1 MVVFLSCSCQALF
14 IHTLS
19 LCLSFLLIFQ
29 NPGEKQEER
38 EDLLKL
44 FTDRSLSCTCCRP
57 IAWANG
63 KMLALCRCTHT
74 HTHISLII
82 YLSFPSIHLPF
93 AYCSCPCVY
102 LEGSYWS
109 WCCAA
114 ACHRRSPSHVWILA
128 CVQSPQW
135 VRAIDL
141 NASLSGQPGPLI
153 CTCTMLY
160 GVTDT

>member
-74 HTHISLII
+74 RRHTHTHTRRHTHTHTRRHTHTHRHTPIIPSFSCSLYLPLFSCPFPVLCFFSSFISLPP
-82 YLSFPSIHLPF
+82 LLVVT
-93 AYCSCPCVY
+93 CS
-102 LEGSYWS
+102 L
-109 WCCAA
+109 
-114 ACHRRSPSHVWILA
+114 L
-128 CVQSPQW
+128 
-135 VRAIDL
+135 
-141 NASLSGQPGPLI
+141 SLSLSVSA
-153 CTCTMLY
+153 L
-160 GVTDT
+160 